1 MNYFVS
7 ETKAKPIKEDSFIE
21 KIRDLIL
28 ENIEPLTIEHT
39 DIAELF
45 NREDL
50 TYMKDITGR
59 RDQAEYFLKLCDKL
73 PKENREIAYAYL
85 EGIASLPKEKSTY
98 NEELCK

>member
-21 KIRDLIL
+21 KNRDLIL

-45 NREDL
+45 NRKDL
-50 TYMKDITGR
+50 TDMKDITGR

-73 PKENREIAYAYL
+73 PKENREIACAYL
-85 EGIASLPKEKSTY
+85 EGIVSLPIEKSTH
-98 NEELCK
+98 EDLCK